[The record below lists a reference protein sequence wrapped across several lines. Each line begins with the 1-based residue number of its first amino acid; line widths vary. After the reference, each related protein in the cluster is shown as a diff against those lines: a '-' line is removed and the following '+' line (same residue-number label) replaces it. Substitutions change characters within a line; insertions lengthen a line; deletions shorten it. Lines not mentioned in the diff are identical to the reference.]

1 LTDGGGE
8 AIDRRTSVDGEMA
21 FLQGINAG
29 IGADSVALGVLLSL
43 FVVFAV
49 AGKCYFFY
57 IFGAIKYWGGGGG
70 GAQLCMLGVNIS
82 YRLYQISY
90 SKYQTVISFIII

>member
-49 AGKCYFFY
+49 AGKCYFFIY
-57 IFGAIKYWGGGGG
+57 L
-70 GAQLCMLGVNIS
+70 AQSNIGVVGVGVLN
-82 YRLYQISY
+82 YACW
-90 SKYQTVISFIII
+90 V